1 MSRIEVTAAVAGE
14 VGLVVE
20 QPQHQVAIGRQ
31 TQGLHAGQIVG
42 HGGALIRI
50 QPVDLI
56 PADLRVALMQ
66 PLPPYPRRLPLIG
79 QAGPQGIHLG
89 GG

>member
-1 MSRIEVTAAVAGE
+1 MGRIEVAPAVAGE

-20 QPQHQVAIGRQ
+20 QPQHQAAIGCQ

-42 HGGALIRI
+42 HGGAQVGI

-56 PADLRVALMQ
+56 TADLRVALMQ
-66 PLPPYPRRLPLIG
+66 PLPPYPCRLPRPR
-79 QAGPQGIHLG
+79 QAGPQGIYLG